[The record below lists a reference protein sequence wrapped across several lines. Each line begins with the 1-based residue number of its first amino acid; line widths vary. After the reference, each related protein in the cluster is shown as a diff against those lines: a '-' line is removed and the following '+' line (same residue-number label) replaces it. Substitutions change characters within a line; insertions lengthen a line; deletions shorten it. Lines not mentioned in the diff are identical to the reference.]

1 MIGTVSVF
9 DPHTL
14 TGWIADDEGNRYDF
28 ALADWH
34 NPSRPQPGAIV
45 DFASAGTRAIH
56 IYLIAQ
62 GYVPNIVGF
71 YLLPRGRIS
80 RSQYWLKWAIPIVAI
95 TLLFRI
101 AVVAGYQNGAVGLAR
116 SLWIASVVFNFAI
129 LWPGAAVL
137 AKRIHD
143 RDKPGWL
150 AAVFYAPVVLYT
162 IAARLFLDPA
172 EPSLAFGAF
181 ALAMLSIFLYF
192 VVEFGFFRGTV
203 GQNQYGPDPCRPT
216 SSLGTAASRPPDR

>member
-62 GYVPNIVGF
+62 GYVPNIIGF

-101 AVVAGYQNGAVGLAR
+101 AIVAGHKNGAFELAR

-150 AAVFYAPVVLYT
+150 AAVFYAPVVLYS

-203 GQNQYGPDPCRPT
+203 GQNQHGREP
-216 SSLGTAASRPPDR
+216 ASG